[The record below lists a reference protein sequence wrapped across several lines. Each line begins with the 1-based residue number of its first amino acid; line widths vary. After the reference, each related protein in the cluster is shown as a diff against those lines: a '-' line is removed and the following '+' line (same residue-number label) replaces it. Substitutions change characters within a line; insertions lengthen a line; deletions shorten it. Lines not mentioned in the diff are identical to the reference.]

1 MKLIDSLDK
10 KKSLQLSKS
19 EALVYLFYSIQYNKN
34 INPNDITIDL
44 NDERI
49 SQMQLDNNN
58 NEINNNIT
66 SSEISLKK
74 MQNSLRLS
82 ELLSEKISMRPSKEN
97 GGGVTKRDSKFPY
110 DTEIEEVKE
119 NSENN
124 YDNININELDAPIKE
139 SEVEYNNGNN
149 VYSNEQEKNDVSN
162 NDNNNDLNKSG
173 DNNINNNFDSNEIM
187 NNDINYIINDDNNYQ
202 LEINNINSEHISDI
216 NYQNNIITTNNN
228 IDDYTY
234 DINKINNDKYNN
246 IKVKK
251 LNSSQQS
258 FKEKLIENSGI
269 FDKENN
275 PNDNM

>member
-1 MKLIDSLDK
+1 
-10 KKSLQLSKS
+10 LQLSKS

-202 LEINNINSEHISDI
+202 LEINNINSEHMSDI

-269 FDKENN
+269 FDKGNN